1 MSEAAAESGQS
12 RRKHVTTACLSCR
25 ESKVKCDAEVPS
37 CSNCKHKGK
46 ECRYQTGDD
55 KRKLSL
61 RVAIELLSKRATQLC
76 DFIHANGLQPPA
88 MEQDSEAAL
97 TKIMDGLK
105 LSHLLPCNRTALSPP
120 PPPPPVSTDMDVHT
134 FEPQLV
140 ENLPLPSPPD
150 LQSPVYETPSG
161 QLPYSPRNVG
171 MVSKNKH
178 TQNTLFSRPLGPE
191 LLIDSD
197 FSLSDQ
203 IDPALPDWNWSELTS
218 ITSNIHQFHT
228 TTEMDALIEGRP
240 GVSNA
245 LGHPDTDQ
253 GASPCS
259 HSNSSPADSEDTRR
273 LLSLLSDR
281 MGSLQIESPGQVRF
295 YGPTSNFNLIDM
307 PAPDNLTVHRTV
319 RSDGQDYIDRLG
331 IGAAVPS
338 EIEEHLENLYFS
350 WQDPAL
356 HVVNRSV
363 YEEAKDRWKDEED
376 TPFFSL
382 ALLNAICALG
392 AAFESRYHPTFITFP
407 RSLADFFADRA
418 KVLLDIE
425 LDSPCIATVQAM
437 VVLSGHDIG
446 CKRDAR
452 GWLYS
457 GMALR
462 LAFDLSL
469 HIDLSPYVA
478 RGLLNHE
485 EANLRQTIF
494 WAACTADRIWS
505 YLLGRPSPR
514 SMKNLAAPRPSA
526 DLNLQGGSEW
536 IPYVTPRSLEAC
548 SPVVGHVDITSMQ
561 RALLLDIIAPLSEA
575 VYEGFGTSYSGL
587 EEMYKTVA
595 VDLVKW
601 KADLNTSL
609 QIDTKEDRPY
619 LPHVILLHMQ
629 YHQIMLYAH
638 RPWMSRS
645 YTQSNLFFTDARRQ
659 CIDSAVAIAE
669 LLKIYESQYAFRRI
683 NVQAVGMT
691 CSAALLLIFAVVT
704 GYQGPDGK
712 QLKPYL
718 SICFRA
724 MEQFSLAWENAKRSL
739 NFLILVRRKWETGSR
754 AASFYRP
761 PSSNKLPVDFR
772 GRKRARTSSTTS
784 NIRPNISMPQ
794 LVPVSSA
801 PWSQC

>member
-1 MSEAAAESGQS
+1 
-12 RRKHVTTACLSCR
+12 
-25 ESKVKCDAEVPS
+25 
-37 CSNCKHKGK
+37 
-46 ECRYQTGDD
+46 
-55 KRKLSL
+55 
-61 RVAIELLSKRATQLC
+61 
-76 DFIHANGLQPPA
+76 
-88 MEQDSEAAL
+88 MEHDSEATL
-97 TKIMDGLK
+97 TKTMDGLK
-105 LSHLLPCNRTALSPP
+105 LSHLLPSNRAAP
-120 PPPPPVSTDMDVHT
+120 PPPPPVSTDIDVHT
-134 FEPQLV
+134 LEPQSV

-161 QLPYSPRNVG
+161 QLPCSPHNIG
-171 MVSKNKH
+171 IVSKNKH
-178 TQNTLFSRPLGPE
+178 TENNTFSRPLSSE

-197 FSLSDQ
+197 FSLAGQ
-203 IDPALPDWNWSELTS
+203 TDPALPDWDWNELTN
-218 ITSNIHQFHT
+218 ITSSIHQFNT
-228 TTEMDALIEGRP
+228 TAEIDTLIEGRS
-240 GVSNA
+240 GVLTG
-245 LGHPDTDQ
+245 LGHPDTNQ
-253 GASPCS
+253 GSGPCS
-259 HSNSSPADSEDTRR
+259 HPNASPSDSEDTRR
-273 LLSLLSDR
+273 LLGLLSDR

-307 PAPDNLTVHRTV
+307 PAPDNFTVHRTI
-319 RSDGQDYIDRLG
+319 RSHGQDYIDRLG

-392 AAFESRYHPTFITFP
+392 AAFESRYHHTFITFP

-446 CKRDAR
+446 CRRDAR

-505 YLLGRPSPR
+505 YLLGRPPPTFK
-514 SMKNLAAPRPSA
+514 KNLEAPRPSS

-536 IPYVTPRSLEAC
+536 IPYVTPLSLEGC

-561 RALLLDIIAPLSEA
+561 RARLLDIIAPLSEA
-575 VYEGFGTSYSGL
+575 VYESFGMSYSGL
-587 EEMYKTVA
+587 EDTYKTVA
-595 VDLVKW
+595 ADLIKW
-601 KADLNTSL
+601 KTDLNTPL
-609 QIDTKEDRPY
+609 QIDIKQDRPY

-629 YHQIMLYAH
+629 YHQMMLYAH
-638 RPWMSRS
+638 RPWMSKP
-645 YTQSNLFFTDARRQ
+645 YTQPNLFLTDARQQ

-669 LLKIYESQYAFRRI
+669 LLQIYESQYTFQRI

-712 QLKPYL
+712 ELKPYL

-739 NFLILVRRKWETGSR
+739 NFLILVRRKWEAGSR
-754 AASFYRP
+754 ATSFHHRP
-761 PSSNKLPVDFR
+761 SNNKLPVDFR

-784 NIRPNISMPQ
+784 NIRPNVSMPY
-794 LVPVSSA
+794 LAPVPSV